1 MMASLINRD
10 LIPFPPGSNASD
22 TFIEGVHYNLTTLN
36 HWNYT
41 YYSNGTFSNGSLCF
55 ILFKP
60 YTPHLL
66 QNGTFLNSTSC
77 YSPIKLMG
85 TRSKIGLA
93 MGILFLISIMFT
105 IINLRKHGRTSLLP
119 RKRFR
124 AVSRRWQWY
133 WMLII
138 GACGGISGIS
148 SVDVDRYFLPE
159 LPFALTN
166 FFWFLM
172 LPATMAAV
180 WESVRHWGSW
190 QERQMLD
197 IPENR
202 RALREDDRRTK
213 IELVIPLVFYLFFWL
228 NFLLI
233 IPRSW
238 GSFEKQRDLDQSN
251 HIAAPAAT
259 DIRFKLAA
267 FLLFGGWLTT
277 IFSLQHS
284 IYYYISHE
292 QEGFLNRFNAV
303 TRHTPAKFVLTL
315 FLSLVM
321 IGYIAAISF
330 RFSISPLN
338 IHAKLEYIYPL
349 GWGPIAL
356 ILLVYE
362 VAGYV
367 YPNED
372 RDLLR
377 QRRIRDVAAD
387 EEMGYTRKPR
397 WWSRLHGDNKVGTM
411 QERITANVAE
421 VGGGVPTTRGL
432 ERGMEMEDLPSP
444 TRNERDTEHPAR
456 DMEVLRMAAG
466 VLFPPRLD
474 LEGRSRD
481 NPTISRDSEASSVTQ
496 VESEQSASTNSTVS
510 VSVPPQQIRSMLDV

>member
-1 MMASLINRD
+1 MASLDSRD

-22 TFIEGVHYNLTTLN
+22 TFIKGVHYNLTTLK

-55 ILFKP
+55 ILFEP

-77 YSPIKLMG
+77 YSPIKSMG
-85 TRSKIGLA
+85 ARSQIGLA

-105 IINLRKHGRTSLLP
+105 LINLRKHGRASTSP

-138 GACGGISGIS
+138 GTCGGISGIS

-180 WESVRHWGSW
+180 WESARHWGSW

-202 RALREDDRRTK
+202 RALREDDKRTK
-213 IELVIPLVFYLFFWL
+213 IELVIPLVFYFFFWL
-228 NFLLI
+228 NLLLV

-238 GSFEKQRDLDQSN
+238 GSFEKQRDLDQTN
-251 HIAAPAAT
+251 LIAAPAAT
-259 DIRFKLAA
+259 DIRFKIAA
-267 FLLFGGWLTT
+267 FLLLGGWLTT
-277 IFSLQHS
+277 IYSLQHS
-284 IYYYISHE
+284 VYHYITHE
-292 QEGFLNRFNAV
+292 QGFWNRLTALF
-303 TRHTPAKFVLTL
+303 RHTPAKIVLTL

-321 IGYIAAISF
+321 IGYIATISF
-330 RFSISPLN
+330 YFPISPLN
-338 IHAKLEYIYPL
+338 IHAKLEFVYPL

-356 ILLVYE
+356 ILLMYE
-362 VAGYV
+362 IAGYV
-367 YPNED
+367 NPNED
-372 RDLLR
+372 RELLR
-377 QRRIRDVAAD
+377 QRRVRDVAAD
-387 EEMGYTRKPR
+387 EEIGYTKKPR
-397 WWSRLHGDNKVGTM
+397 WWNFLHGDNKMASM

-421 VGGGVPTTRGL
+421 VRGGVPTTRGL
-432 ERGMEMEDLPSP
+432 ERGVELDDFPSP
-444 TRNERDTEHPAR
+444 TRDRRNMEHPMTGVEA
-456 DMEVLRMAAG
+456 LRTAAG
-466 VLFPPRLD
+466 VPYPPHLD
-474 LEGRSRD
+474 IQGRFRD
-481 NPTISRDSEASSVTQ
+481 NPIRSRDSEASSVTQ
-496 VESEQSASTNSTVS
+496 VESEQGASTISNISASA
-510 VSVPPQQIRSMLDV
+510 PPQQIRSMLDV

>member
-1 MMASLINRD
+1 MASSLDSRN
-10 LIPFPPGSNASD
+10 LLPFPPGSNASD
-22 TFIEGVHYNLTTLN
+22 TFIEGAHYNLTTLK

-41 YYSNGTFSNGSLCF
+41 YYSNSTFSNGSLCF
-55 ILFKP
+55 ILFEP

-77 YSPIKLMG
+77 YSPIEPMAA
-85 TRSKIGLA
+85 RSKIGLA
-93 MGILFLISIMFT
+93 FGILFLISIMFT
-105 IINLRKHGRTSLLP
+105 LINLRKHGRTSISP

-133 WMLII
+133 WMLVI
-138 GACGGISGIS
+138 GTCGGISGIS
-148 SVDVDRYFLPE
+148 TVDVDRYFLPE

-202 RALREDDRRTK
+202 RALGEDDRRTK
-213 IELVIPLVFYLFFWL
+213 IELVIPLVFYFFFWL
-228 NFLLI
+228 NFLLV

-238 GSFEKQRDLDQSN
+238 GSFEKQRDSDQSN

-267 FLLFGGWLTT
+267 FFLCGGWLTT
-277 IFSLQHS
+277 IYSLQHS
-284 IYYYISHE
+284 IYHYISYK
-292 QEGFLNRFNAV
+292 QGFLNRFTALI
-303 TRHTPAKFVLTL
+303 RHTPLKFVLVL
-315 FLSLVM
+315 FLSLMM

-330 RFSISPLN
+330 YFPISPLN
-338 IHAKLEYIYPL
+338 IHPKLEFIYPL

-362 VAGYV
+362 IAGYLN
-367 YPNED
+367 PNED

-377 QRRIRDVAAD
+377 KRRARDVAAD
-387 EEMGYTRKPR
+387 EEIGYTRKPR
-397 WWSRLHGDNKVGTM
+397 WWSRLYGDNKM
-411 QERITANVAE
+411 ASMHERVAANVTE
-421 VGGGVPTTRGL
+421 VGGGAPTTRGL
-432 ERGMEMEDLPSP
+432 EKGVEMENIPSS
-444 TRNERDTEHPAR
+444 TRDKMDVEHSIR
-456 DMEVLRMAAG
+456 DMEAWRTTASVIY
-466 VLFPPRLD
+466 PPRLD
-474 LEGRSRD
+474 SEGRFNDIPS
-481 NPTISRDSEASSVTQ
+481 ISRDSEASSVTQ
-496 VESEQSASTNSTVS
+496 VESEQGASTNSTIS
-510 VSVPPQQIRSMLDV
+510 VSAPPQQVRSMLDV

>member
-1 MMASLINRD
+1 MASLDSRD
-10 LIPFPPGSNASD
+10 LVPFPPGSNSSD
-22 TFIEGVHYNLTTLN
+22 TFIEGVHYNLTTLK

-55 ILFKP
+55 ILFEP

-77 YSPIKLMG
+77 YSPIESMG
-85 TRSKIGLA
+85 ARSKIGLA
-93 MGILFLISIMFT
+93 MGVLFLISIMFT
-105 IINLRKHGRTSLLP
+105 LINLRKHGRISMSS

-148 SVDVDRYFLPE
+148 AVDVDRYFLPE
-159 LPFALTN
+159 LPLALTN

-202 RALREDDRRTK
+202 RALRDDDRRTK
-213 IELVIPLVFYLFFWL
+213 IELVIPLVFYFFFWM
-228 NFLLI
+228 NFLLV

-238 GSFEKQRDLDQSN
+238 GSFEMQRDLDQSN
-251 HIAAPAAT
+251 LIAAPAAT

-267 FLLFGGWLTT
+267 FLLFGGWSTT
-277 IFSLQHS
+277 IYSLQHS
-284 IYYYISHE
+284 IYHYVSHE
-292 QEGFLNRFNAV
+292 KGVWNRFIAL
-303 TRHTPAKFVLTL
+303 RHTPAKFLLTL
-315 FLSLVM
+315 SLFLAM

-330 RFSISPLN
+330 YFPISPLN
-338 IHAKLEYIYPL
+338 IHAKIDFIYPL

-362 VAGYV
+362 IAGYV
-367 YPNED
+367 NANED
-372 RDLLR
+372 RELLR
-377 QRRIRDVAAD
+377 QRRVRDVAAD
-387 EEMGYTRKPR
+387 EEIGYTRKPR
-397 WWSRLHGDNKVGTM
+397 WWSRLHGDNKVTSM
-411 QERITANVAE
+411 QERITANVTE
-421 VGGGVPTTRGL
+421 VGGVPTARGL
-432 ERGMEMEDLPSP
+432 ERAMEMEDTPSP
-444 TRNERDTEHPAR
+444 FRDERDVRHPTR
-456 DMEVLRMAAG
+456 DIEALGTAAG
-466 VLFPPRLD
+466 VIHPPHLNTKA
-474 LEGRSRD
+474 GFRD
-481 NPTISRDSEASSVTQ
+481 NPTESRDSEASSVTQ
-496 VESEQSASTNSTVS
+496 VESEQGASTNSTVS
-510 VSVPPQQIRSMLDV
+510 VSAPPQQIRSMLDV

>member
-1 MMASLINRD
+1 MASLDSRD
-10 LIPFPPGSNASD
+10 LIPFPPGDNASD
-22 TFIEGVHYNLTTLN
+22 TFIEGVHYNLTTLK

-41 YYSNGTFSNGSLCF
+41 FYSNGTFSNGSLCF
-55 ILFKP
+55 ILFDP

-77 YSPIKLMG
+77 YSPIQPMG
-85 TRSKIGLA
+85 ARSKIGLA

-105 IINLRKHGRTSLLP
+105 LINLRKHGRTRLSP

-138 GACGGISGIS
+138 GTCGGISGIS
-148 SVDVDRYFLPE
+148 TVDVDRYFLPE

-172 LPATMAAV
+172 IPATMAAV

-213 IELVIPLVFYLFFWL
+213 IELVIPLVFYFFFWL
-228 NFLLI
+228 NFLLV

-238 GSFEKQRDLDQSN
+238 GSFEKQRDLEQSN
-251 HIAAPAAT
+251 DIAAPAAT

-277 IFSLQHS
+277 IYSLQHS
-284 IYYYISHE
+284 IYHYISHE
-292 QEGFLNRFNAV
+292 QRFGSRLVAV
-303 TRHTPAKFVLTL
+303 FKHTPAKFVLTL
-315 FLSLVM
+315 LLSLTM
-321 IGYIAAISF
+321 IGYIAAVSF
-330 RFSISPLN
+330 YFPISPLN
-338 IHAKLEYIYPL
+338 IQAKLEVMYPL

-362 VAGYV
+362 IGGYV
-367 YPNED
+367 NPNED

-377 QRRIRDVAAD
+377 QRRVRDAAAD
-387 EEMGYTRKPR
+387 EEIGYTKKPR
-397 WWSRLHGDNKVGTM
+397 WWSRLHGDNKIATM

-421 VGGGVPTTRGL
+421 VGGGLPRPRELGREV
-432 ERGMEMEDLPSP
+432 EMDDLPSP
-444 TRNERDTEHPAR
+444 TRHDRDIETPTRSVEASRTTAGISHP
-456 DMEVLRMAAG
+456 
-466 VLFPPRLD
+466 PHLD
-474 LEGRSRD
+474 TDGRFRD
-481 NPTISRDSEASSVTQ
+481 NPTRARDSEASSVTQ
-496 VESEQSASTNSTVS
+496 VESEQGASTNSTIS
-510 VSVPPQQIRSMLDV
+510 VLAPAQQIRSMLDV

>member
-1 MMASLINRD
+1 MVSLDSRD
-10 LIPFPPGSNASD
+10 LVPFPPGSNASD
-22 TFIEGVHYNLTTLN
+22 TLIEGVHYNLTTLK

-77 YSPIKLMG
+77 YSPIKSMAA
-85 TRSKIGLA
+85 RSIIGLVV
-93 MGILFLISIMFT
+93 GILFLISIMFT
-105 IINLRKHGRTSLLP
+105 LINLRKHGRTIISP

-138 GACGGISGIS
+138 GTCGGISGIS
-148 SVDVDRYFLPE
+148 AVDVDRYFLPE

-213 IELVIPLVFYLFFWL
+213 MELVMPLVFYFFFWL
-228 NFLLI
+228 NFLLV

-251 HIAAPAAT
+251 LIAAPAAT

-267 FLLFGGWLTT
+267 FFLLGGWLTT
-277 IFSLQHS
+277 IYSLQHS
-284 IYYYISHE
+284 IYHYRSHE
-292 QEGFLNRFNAV
+292 QGFLNRFIALFK
-303 TRHTPAKFVLTL
+303 HTPAKFFLTL

-330 RFSISPLN
+330 YFPISPLN
-338 IHAKLEYIYPL
+338 IRAKVEYIYPL

-362 VAGYV
+362 VAGYLN
-367 YPNED
+367 PNED

-377 QRRIRDVAAD
+377 QRRTRDLAAD

-397 WWSRLHGDNKVGTM
+397 WWSRLHGDNKFGSV
-411 QERITANVAE
+411 QERITANVAQ
-421 VGGGVPTTRGL
+421 VGGGVPTTKGL
-432 ERGMEMEDLPSP
+432 ERVMEMQDLPSP
-444 TRNERDTEHPAR
+444 TRDERDTQHPTR
-456 DMEVLRMAAG
+456 GIGSLGMAAG
-466 VLFPPRLD
+466 VSYPPRLD
-474 LEGRSRD
+474 TEERFRD
-481 NPTISRDSEASSVTQ
+481 NPPRTRDSEASSVTQ
-496 VESEQSASTNSTVS
+496 VESEQGASTNSTVS
-510 VSVPPQQIRSMLDV
+510 VSAPPQQIRSMLDV

>member
-1 MMASLINRD
+1 MASFDSRD
-10 LIPFPPGSNASD
+10 LVPFPPGSNASD
-22 TFIEGVHYNLTTLN
+22 TLIEGVHYNLTTLKD
-36 HWNYT
+36 WNYT

-77 YSPIKLMG
+77 YSPIESMG
-85 TRSKIGLA
+85 ARSIIGLA
-93 MGILFLISIMFT
+93 LGILFLVSIMFT
-105 IINLRKHGRTSLLP
+105 LVNLRKHGRTSMSP

-138 GACGGISGIS
+138 GTCGGISGIS
-148 SVDVDRYFLPE
+148 TVDVDRYFLPE

-213 IELVIPLVFYLFFWL
+213 IELVIPLVFYFFFWL
-228 NFLLI
+228 NFLLV

-238 GSFEKQRDLDQSN
+238 GSFEKQRDMDQSN
-251 HIAAPAAT
+251 IIAAPAAT

-267 FLLFGGWLTT
+267 FFLFGGWLTT
-277 IFSLQHS
+277 IYSLQHS
-284 IYYYISHE
+284 IYHYRSHE
-292 QEGFLNRFNAV
+292 QGFWNRFIALF
-303 TRHTPAKFVLTL
+303 RQTPTKFVLTL

-330 RFSISPLN
+330 YFPISPLN
-338 IHAKLEYIYPL
+338 IHAKVEFIYPL

-362 VAGYV
+362 VAGYLN
-367 YPNED
+367 PNED

-377 QRRIRDVAAD
+377 QRRIRDVVAD

-397 WWSRLHGDNKVGTM
+397 WWSRLHGDNKFGGV

-421 VGGGVPTTRGL
+421 VNGGVPTTKGL
-432 ERGMEMEDLPSP
+432 ERGMEMQDLPSP
-444 TRNERDTEHPAR
+444 TRDERDTQHPSNEIEA
-456 DMEVLRMAAG
+456 LGTANAA
-466 VLFPPRLD
+466 LHPPRLD
-474 LEGRSRD
+474 TEGRFRD
-481 NPTISRDSEASSVTQ
+481 SPPRTRDSEASSVTQ
-496 VESEQSASTNSTVS
+496 VGSEQGGSTNSTVS
-510 VSVPPQQIRSMLDV
+510 VSAHPQQIRSMLDV